1 MKNIIKCILKK
12 NKKVYKILKVFRFLY
27 GSNWRNSVS
36 NTRYP
41 EILQFPITNTCN
53 SKCIMCNVTSNILKN
68 EMSVGDFKRIIQQDI
83 FKHIKSVGINGG
95 EPFLCRNLIPFIEI
109 LLEKGTLTSLNII
122 SNGFLTETIL
132 EKCKTIYQL
141 CKKHDVMF
149 HLSFSLDGYGS
160 IHDIVRGIPGSFD
173 KTLRT
178 IQSVE
183 KEREKYCD
191 SFDVGCTVI
200 KQNVDYLVELK
211 TFAELLKI
219 KIKFRL
225 GIQNRR
231 LYNSMS
237 FKTFDVLEDRE
248 ARQSAKEFFFSLML
262 EADDIQE
269 EYKYWAIFKFL
280 AGNERRKLGC
290 DWRDNGITLDGEGNI
305 YYCAVQSPCI
315 ANLNKIDGEKAFF
328 QHKNLE
334 IRKKIIETKCSSC
347 IHDYYGKP
355 YIKDVFSLYNL
366 FRLIK
371 VTYHPF

>member
-1 MKNIIKCILKK
+1 
-12 NKKVYKILKVFRFLY
+12 
-27 GSNWRNSVS
+27 
-36 NTRYP
+36 
-41 EILQFPITNTCN
+41 
-53 SKCIMCNVTSNILKN
+53 MCNVTSNILKN
-68 EMSVGDFKRIIQQDI
+68 EMSVRDFKRIIQQDI

-109 LLEKGTLTSLNII
+109 LLEKRTLTSLNII

-160 IHDIVRGIPGSFD
+160 IHDIVRGIPGAFD

-225 GIQNRR
+225 GVQNRR

-269 EYKYWAIFKFL
+269 EYKYWAIFEFL

-328 QHKNLE
+328 QHENLE

-355 YIKDVFSLYNL
+355 YRKDVFSFLKCKLGNKFWIRKY
-366 FRLIK
+366 R
-371 VTYHPF
+371 